1 MSAARWHLLS
11 WVMDWT
17 KLLAMCQK
25 LLEDPTMREPN
36 LDLKFL
42 NIDYTQFDD
51 WSSDEEITIYTG
63 NAGIVKCCN
72 GLLQQ

>member
-1 MSAARWHLLS
+1 
-11 WVMDWT
+11 
-17 KLLAMCQK
+17 
-25 LLEDPTMREPN
+25 MREPN

-63 NAGIVKCCN
+63 NAGIVICCN
-72 GLLQQ
+72 GTFATIVPYYLL

>member
-1 MSAARWHLLS
+1 
-11 WVMDWT
+11 MDWT

-63 NAGIVKCCN
+63 IAARRHRKM
-72 GLLQQ
+72 L